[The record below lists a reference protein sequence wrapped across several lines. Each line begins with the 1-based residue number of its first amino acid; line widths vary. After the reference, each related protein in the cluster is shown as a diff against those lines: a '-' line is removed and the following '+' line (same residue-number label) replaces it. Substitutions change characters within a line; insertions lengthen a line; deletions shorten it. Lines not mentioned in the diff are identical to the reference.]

1 MKRVIYLIGLKV
13 RTHPNIIFAYSANHA
28 EVILRVENRGKEP
41 VWCEADIKVPEKL
54 SLSPTSELGRGRVRL
69 GIVTKKE
76 YLEKAVRIF
85 ANNYTNPQVYRVT
98 LTLYI
103 FSKDGVIETRLEK
116 HVDIRCELKKEETL

>member
-1 MKRVIYLIGLKV
+1 MQRVICLIGLKV
-13 RTHPNIIFAYSANHA
+13 RTHPNVIFAYSANYA

-41 VWCEADIKVPEKL
+41 VWCEADVRVPEKL

-69 GIVTKKE
+69 GIITKKE

-85 ANNYTNPQVYRVT
+85 ANNYTNPQVYRVAIT
-98 LTLYI
+98 VYV

-116 HVDIRCELKKEETL
+116 PTDIRCELKKEETL